1 MFLNAVSNGVWQDEK
16 KIVVSGVAGTT
27 TTTTMPEP
35 QQQQQQQ
42 QQQWHAKKHSSMVHC
57 FSLTRQWICQNQ
69 RHLIFRLGSMGR
81 SLLALR

>member
-1 MFLNAVSNGVWQDEK
+1 
-16 KIVVSGVAGTT
+16 
-27 TTTTMPEP
+27 MPEP